1 MHRYPVRLTDR
12 AEADLRDIHT
22 YLTNVASPQTARG
35 YVDRIISFLDGLE
48 QFPLRGSVHAEMR
61 AGLRV
66 IGFERRVSIAFVVS
80 GDVVV
85 ILRILYGGRALS
97 AEELD

>member
-1 MHRYPVRLTDR
+1 MKRYSVRLTDR
-12 AEADLRDIHT
+12 AEADLRDIRA
-22 YLTNVASPQTARG
+22 YLTRVASLQTARG
-35 YVDRIISFLDGLE
+35 YVDRITSFLDGLE
-48 QFPLRGSVHAEMR
+48 QFPLRGSLRTEMR

-97 AEELD
+97 ADELD